1 MTNYDKNKTR
11 FKSFVSKIQGNIVL
25 SWLGWAAAP
34 LKVLSTLYWTFMC
47 GDICRLIKICK
58 MYSCFINILCPTCLL
73 AYQNIY
79 WIKIYVYLVNLLMV
93 KYVYA
98 NSKKIVIQQHLQYL
112 LNCLKYQFSPSFS
125 ECWSL
130 VVLYDGEYSPGPCIS
145 VASSKGGPKCSV
157 LTSSPPPPHPDYL
170 CNYPLGR
177 ACHLLVTPT
186 SQGAG
191 VLADG

>member
-112 LNCLKYQFSPSFS
+112 LNCLKYQFPRHSRNVGP
-125 ECWSL
+125 WL
-130 VVLYDGEYSPGPCIS
+130 LDGWYSPGPCIS
-145 VASSKGGPKCSV
+145 VARVVPVQCPAQLS
-157 LTSSPPPPHPDYL
+157 SSPAPWLPLQLSTGPRLPPPG
-170 CNYPLGR
+170 N
-177 ACHLLVTPT
+177 T
-186 SQGAG
+186 SQPR
-191 VLADG
+191 VLEDGW